1 MAAAIVIAAVGWYDA
16 ERRCRQWQ
24 RQAERHQRRAEEAD
38 AGAIS
43 SSVTP
48 TATRRRTVSWRSAMR
63 RCTQR
68 TTLIRERLA
77 ANYTVIAANVEGGA
91 RTTERGSTAAGAH
104 APAAAN
110 MAVRT
115 ATDRLYQP
123 VVRLATG

>member
-1 MAAAIVIAAVGWYDA
+1 MAAAIVIAAIGWYDA

-38 AGAIS
+38 AWS
-43 SSVTP
+43 DQLSVTP

-63 RCTQR
+63 LYAAH

-77 ANYTVIAANVEGGA
+77 ANYILIASQRGRGGA
-91 RTTERGSTAAGAH
+91 RTTERGCALRPC